1 MNAVALEHARAAAE
15 AELELSQVRR
25 ARLALIERMSSLG
38 GLEAPRHFK
47 TSMEE
52 CRWLIAMEKWLDTRQ
67 GRRPKKPRLQ
77 NPLATMPT
85 QEPERSAE
93 AIRRALPE
101 LIKLNRYE
109 SRAVAR
115 RDRAVRELSK
125 RCIASEE
132 TARPDLANAVGLKQA
147 QLGNPEAL

>member
-1 MNAVALEHARAAAE
+1 M
-15 AELELSQVRR
+15 RR
-25 ARLALIERMSSLG
+25 VKVALIERMTAFGRFDVPNRFASPKDEVSWTMQRYCGATLG
-38 GLEAPRHFK
+38 KG
-47 TSMEE
+47 
-52 CRWLIAMEKWLDTRQ
+52 
-67 GRRPKKPRLQ
+67 RPKLAIEDPS
-77 NPLATMPT
+77 ATMPT

-125 RCIASEE
+125 RRIASKES
-132 TARPDLANAVGLKQA
+132 ARPDLANAVGLKQA
-147 QLGNPEAL
+147 